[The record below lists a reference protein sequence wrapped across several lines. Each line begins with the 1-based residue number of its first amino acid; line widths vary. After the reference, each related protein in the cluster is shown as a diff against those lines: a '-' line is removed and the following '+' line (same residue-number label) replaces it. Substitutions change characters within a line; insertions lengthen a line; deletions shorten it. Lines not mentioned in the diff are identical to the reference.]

1 MFNPS
6 IDIHEGVGTEDGLF
20 VGLPVFRQQSTPGD
34 ASGCSAQ
41 GKKGSIDERNPHFFD
56 IFGVFRSVAK
66 IELIGKGGGGGHR
79 GRRKVTKDFGF
90 CVPRA
95 ASSWRE
101 VNTKGKRGGL
111 DVFPPLSPVEAVDV
125 EGIGV
130 GEMMRHAVKEER

>member
-66 IELIGKGGGGGHR
+66 IELIGKGGGGGSPGTEKSHQ
-79 GRRKVTKDFGF
+79 GF
-90 CVPRA
+90 RFLRAPCRLLVERSQHQGEEGGSRCVPPSVA
-95 ASSWRE
+95 C
-101 VNTKGKRGGL
+101 GG
-111 DVFPPLSPVEAVDV
+111 
-125 EGIGV
+125 G
-130 GEMMRHAVKEER
+130 RC